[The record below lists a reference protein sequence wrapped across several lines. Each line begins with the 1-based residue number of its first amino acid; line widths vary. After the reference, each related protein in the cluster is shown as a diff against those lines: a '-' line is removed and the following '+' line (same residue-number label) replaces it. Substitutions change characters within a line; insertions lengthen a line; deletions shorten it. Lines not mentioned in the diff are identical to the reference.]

1 MADYDSESSGAGD
14 IETNVLLGYA
24 SKEPTIDNFSQL
36 GGHPTWLDAQTR
48 PDGSLAK
55 CKVCNGYLG
64 LLLQLYADVPERFPG
79 HERRL
84 YIWACRRK
92 ACRRKSGSIRGF
104 RSVRYT
110 ASAASNAVKPA
121 LAEPTFTE
129 PASAKPTVNLGDTL
143 FGVKSPTDAQV
154 NPFALSKQPQGAGS
168 NPFAR
173 LPTQVSSS
181 VQRPSDTNSLSE
193 TFAQKA
199 RISNPSSSVQSE
211 PVTTPYEKW
220 PEESSFPDPY
230 PAYHIDADKEYLEPD
245 SQVVPSNARLDR
257 SAADAEGSG
266 SAAEDRAAFE
276 SSMDKTFQRFAD
288 RIAQNPEQVLRYE
301 YSGQPLLYSRKDAVG
316 KLLDPVQAS
325 SGGRVQVVSSHA
337 SSGGAPRMPKCEN
350 CGAGRTFELQLT
362 PHAITQLEI
371 DEMGIDGMDWGTIL
385 LAVCSADCQER
396 STKDGEVSYLEEW
409 VGVQWEELAGKAP

>member
-1 MADYDSESSGAGD
+1 MADYDSESSGADD
-14 IETNVLLGYA
+14 IVTNVLLGYA

-36 GGHPTWLDAQTR
+36 GGHPTR
-48 PDGSLAK
+48 PNGSLAK
-55 CKVCNGYLG
+55 CKVCNGHLG

-92 ACRRKSGSIRGF
+92 ACRRKTGSIRGF

-110 ASAASNAVKPA
+110 ASAASNAMKPA
-121 LAEPTFTE
+121 LAEPLVTE
-129 PASAKPTVNLGDTL
+129 PASVKPTVNLGNTL
-143 FGVKSPTDAQV
+143 FGVKSPTDAQY
-154 NPFALSKQPQGAGS
+154 NPFALSNQPQGAVQQ
-168 NPFAR
+168 
-173 LPTQVSSS
+173 PT
-181 VQRPSDTNSLSE
+181 DTNSLSE

-199 RISNPSSSVQSE
+199 RISNPSSGVQSE

-220 PEESSFPDPY
+220 PEESSFPNPF

-276 SSMDKTFQRFAD
+276 SNMDKTFQRFAD

-325 SGGRVQVVSSHA
+325 SGGRVQVVSGHA
-337 SSGGAPRMPKCEN
+337 SSGGAPRMPRCEN
-350 CGAGRTFELQLT
+350 CGAGRAFELQLT
-362 PHAITQLEI
+362 PHAITQLEV
-371 DEMGIDGMDWGTIL
+371 DEMGLDGMDWGTIL
-385 LAVCSADCQER
+385 LGVCSADCQER